1 MILDGLTYKMMPDLK
16 KARINKGTIKKL
28 FNSMQSSINDILLTY
43 LDTVGAVESV
53 KAASD
58 VFTPISGTVVEINE
72 EAANTPSLINSK
84 AESDGMDLHYCFAF
98 VF

>member
-1 MILDGLTYKMMPDLK
+1 
-16 KARINKGTIKKL
+16 
-28 FNSMQSSINDILLTY
+28 MQSSVNDILPSY
-43 LDTVGAVESV
+43 VDTVGAVESV

-72 EAANTPSLINSK
+72 EAASTPSLINSK
-84 AESDGMDLHYCFAF
+84 AESDGMDFIYCFFF